1 MRKFLI
7 LILGLSFIA
16 ASCDFGNLLSGESSG
31 TRGVFRSEDGGQT
44 YRSSSQLSKGTF
56 SNLSINSIIF
66 DSTNPLILYVGASNG
81 MYKSEDGANSWR
93 YILSGMIVS
102 DIAANFRD
110 DQIIYAAGIAGS
122 SGKIIKS
129 SDGGTTWIDVY
140 NEPSKNNAVLTIAV
154 ATTNSAVLV
163 AGLTNGEIIRSF
175 DEGRT
180 WQAIKDFSDRIL
192 RIRFSPSGSFIKL
205 PLKNASLRTSAV
217 TVDPS
222 NSNVIYAA
230 VAATVLKSVNGGLT
244 WETKVLPIAGSEVR
258 SIIVNPQSAN
268 FIYLGVGN
276 KR

>member
-1 MRKFLI
+1 
-7 LILGLSFIA
+7 
-16 ASCDFGNLLSGESSG
+16 
-31 TRGVFRSEDGGQT
+31 
-44 YRSSSQLSKGTF
+44 
-56 SNLSINSIIF
+56 
-66 DSTNPLILYVGASNG
+66 

-192 RIRFSPSGSFIKL
+192 RIRFSPSGSVYALTLHSGIQQSKDSGLNWENISSSLTQTGFSNSGSQVTTASAFYDFSYDRKQSGVLYLGTEEGLFRSVNDGGAWSFIKL